1 MIDEAR
7 NIREKL
13 ASPKNIVLITHR
25 NPDGDAIGSALGMYH
40 YLKTQGHTLQVVFP
54 SDYPMMFQ
62 FLEGIQECMIYDLH
76 TDEVKKKIEQA
87 DVFFLL
93 DFNGL
98 DRIDTM
104 GPLVDDSKAF
114 KIMIDHHLDPE
125 PIADVMISS
134 TKASSTSE
142 LVCDL
147 IEQMG
152 DLNKLSKAA
161 AEALF
166 TGLVTDTGSF
176 RYGTTV
182 RTYQVAA
189 TLKNLGVDDYWLQ
202 NRIYNSLTEKQLR
215 LIGHCLANRME
226 VIQELK
232 TGIIYLNKEDYK
244 EFNIQRGDTEGI
256 VNYILMMR
264 HIRVAVF
271 ITEQNQNVKLSFR
284 SKGNISVQ
292 ELARDFFNGGGHRN
306 ASGGQSEQSLDQT
319 INYFKEVLPK
329 YLEQQ
334 GIYT

>member
-1 MIDEAR
+1 MIEEAR
-7 NIREKL
+7 NIRERL

-40 YLKTQGHTLQVVFP
+40 YLKTQGHNLQVVFP
-54 SDYPMMFQ
+54 SDYPMLFQ
-62 FLEGIQECMIYDLH
+62 FLEGIQDCLIYDLH
-76 TDEVKKKIEQA
+76 TEEVKKKIDQA

-93 DFNGL
+93 DFNGF
-98 DRIDTM
+98 DRIDAM
-104 GPLVDDSKAF
+104 GPLVNESKAF

-125 PIADVMISS
+125 PIADVMISDS
-134 TKASSTSE
+134 KASSTSE

-152 DLNKLSKAA
+152 ELNKLSKAA

-202 NRIYNSLTEKQLR
+202 NRIYNNLTEKQLR

-226 VIQELK
+226 VLRELK

-271 ITEQNQNVKLSFR
+271 ITEQNQYVKLSFR

-292 ELARDFFNGGGHRN
+292 ELARDYFKGGGHRN

-319 INYFKEVLPK
+319 INLIKEVLPK